1 MTPTLGTLEQVD
13 VRAIWPNEAT
23 SFTPWLAGDGFALL
37 ADTLGIE
44 MELLGTEQQVSEFK
58 ADIVAR
64 RTDTPDEHIVLIENQ
79 LERTDHGHL
88 GQLLTYAAGKQA
100 ATIVWVAR
108 EFTEAHRAALDWLN
122 SITAEH
128 FEFYG
133 LEIEAWRIGASPAA
147 PKFNMVVRPNDW
159 SRTARVVSPGTFSD
173 LKMLQQEYWEA
184 LRQRLIARKSPVK
197 PQKALPQ
204 HWTNFA
210 LGRSGIWM
218 SAAQNSREK
227 WIWATVD
234 MNGPPDKLWFHH
246 LLAQRDAI
254 EAEFGGPLEWDEL
267 PGRKSSRIAV
277 YRRNTDSTNQADWPA
292 QHEWLID
299 QLERLQR
306 VIGKRVRDLPDGALV
321 VPDDAPNGEL
331 A

>member
-1 MTPTLGTLEQVD
+1 MTLMLGSLEQVD
-13 VRAIWPNEAT
+13 IRAIWQHEAT
-23 SFTPWLAGDGFALL
+23 GFTPWLAGDGFALL

-122 SITAEH
+122 SITAEA

-133 LEIEAWRIGASPAA
+133 LEIEAWRIGTSPAA

-159 SRTARVVSPGTFSD
+159 SRSLKAVADGTVSD
-173 LKMLQQEYWEA
+173 LKLLQQDYWQA
-184 LRQRLIARKSPVK
+184 LRDRLLTAKSPVR
-197 PQKALPQ
+197 PQKAQPQ
-204 HWTNFA
+204 HWTTYR
-210 LGRSGIWM
+210 LGRSGAWM
-218 SAAQNSREK
+218 NALVNSKDKQIAAVVEMR
-227 WIWATVD
+227 
-234 MNGPPDKLWFHH
+234 GPPDKLWFTVLSQHKS
-246 LLAQRDAI
+246 AI
-254 EAEFGGPLEWDEL
+254 EAEFGEELTWEEL
-267 PGRKSSRIAV
+267 PGKKSSRIGL
-277 YRRNTDSTNQADWPA
+277 YRPDSDCQNKADWPA
-292 QHEWLID
+292 QHAWL
-299 QLERLQR
+299 QEKLERLFKVFSQR
-306 VIGKRVRDLPDGALV
+306 VRQLPGDVSLDEELV
-321 VPDDAPNGEL
+321 
-331 A
+331 

>member
-1 MTPTLGTLEQVD
+1 MTPTLGSLEQVD

-58 ADIVAR
+58 ADIIAR

-122 SITAEH
+122 SITGDH

-133 LEIEAWRIGASPAA
+133 LEIEAWRIGTSPAA

-159 SRTARVVSPGTFSD
+159 SRSLKVADYGSVSE
-173 LKMLQQEYWEA
+173 LKLLQREYWDA
-184 LRQRLIARKSPVK
+184 LRQRLLAAKSPVK

-210 LGRSGIWM
+210 IGRSGALL
-218 SAAQNSREK
+218 SALVNSKDKQIGAVLEL
-227 WIWATVD
+227 T
-234 MNGPPDKLWFHH
+234 GPPDKLWFKV
-246 LLAQRDAI
+246 LAQHKDAI
-254 EAEFGGPLEWDEL
+254 EAEFGAELSWEEL
-267 PGRKSSRIAV
+267 PGKKSSRIGL
-277 YRRNTDSTNQADWPA
+277 YRADSDCQKKDDWAA
-292 QHEWLID
+292 QHAWL
-299 QLERLQR
+299 QATLEKLRTVFAQR
-306 VIGKRVRDLPDGALV
+306 VKQLPGDAG
-321 VPDDAPNGEL
+321 PDEEPA
-331 A
+331 

>member
-1 MTPTLGTLEQVD
+1 MTLMLGSLEQVD
-13 VRAIWPNEAT
+13 IRAIWPNEAT
-23 SFTPWLAGDGFALL
+23 SFTPWLAGEGFALL

-44 MELLGTEQQVSEFK
+44 MEMLGTEQQVSEFK

-64 RTDTPDEHIVLIENQ
+64 RADTPDEHIVLIENQ

-122 SITAEH
+122 SITTEH
-128 FEFYG
+128 FQFYG
-133 LEIEAWRIGASPAA
+133 LEIEAWKIGVSPPA

-159 SRTARVVSPGTFSD
+159 SRSVRVAPAGTFSD
-173 LKMLQQEYWEA
+173 LKLMQQEYWEA
-184 LRQRLIARKSPVK
+184 LRQRLLATRSPVK

-218 SAAQNSREK
+218 TGLVNSRDK
-227 WIWATVD
+227 WIGATVE
-234 MNGPPDKLWFHH
+234 MHGPPDKLWFNW
-246 LLAQRDAI
+246 LLAQRPAI
-254 EAEFGGPLEWDEL
+254 EAEFGGPLEWEEL
-267 PGRKSSRIAV
+267 PGRKSSRISV
-277 YRRNTDSTNQADWPA
+277 YRRDVDTTRQSDWPA
-292 QHEWLID
+292 QHEWLMD
-299 QLERLQR
+299 QLQRLR
-306 VIGKRVRDLPDGALV
+306 HVISSRVRLLPDGNGV
-321 VPDDAPNGEL
+321 VAPEEP